1 MSLLFFFTPIIW
13 DANQLSA
20 EHKILFIEPNL
31 LYHYIEFFRSSILNG
46 NVNNLSF
53 YIVIIFTF
61 ISTLLNLYVL
71 KNFKKV
77 LVTWI

>member
-1 MSLLFFFTPIIW
+1 MSLLFSLL
-13 DANQLSA
+13 QLFGMQINFQLKN
-20 EHKILFIEPNL
+20 KILFIEPNL

-53 YIVIIFTF
+53 CVVIIFTF
-61 ISTLLNLYVL
+61 ISTFLNLYVL